1 MGGKVR
7 GLSTTK
13 TDSNFM
19 REPGKKTSVKVRE
32 NFTIPNRDSFSR
44 VSLSRVN
51 RVDRERNF
59 VKTAECF
66 TKETTKIKKDT
77 VREPSISL
85 PVRFFIRGPLPKTSN
100 PVKEKNIAKT
110 EVSSTRGFGRKTNAT
125 GKEKS
130 SVKKELWFIR
140 EASSPVNRMEAEPNS
155 VKMVRNSIRAIGRRA

>member
-32 NFTIPNRDSFSR
+32 NFTIPSRDSYSR

-51 RVDRERNF
+51 RVDREKNF

-66 TKETTKIKKDT
+66 TKETTKKKKDT
-77 VREPSISL
+77 VGEPSISV

-110 EVSSTRGFGRKTNAT
+110 EVSSTRG
-125 GKEKS
+125 
-130 SVKKELWFIR
+130 
-140 EASSPVNRMEAEPNS
+140 
-155 VKMVRNSIRAIGRRA
+155 